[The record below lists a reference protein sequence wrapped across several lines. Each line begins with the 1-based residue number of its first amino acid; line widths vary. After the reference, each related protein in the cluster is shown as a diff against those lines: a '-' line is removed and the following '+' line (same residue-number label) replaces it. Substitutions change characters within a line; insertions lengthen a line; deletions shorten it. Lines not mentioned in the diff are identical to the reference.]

1 MAALIASPK
10 NTSHR
15 MSCILMEKLKTLKR
29 FLCVVSCFSLFCYDA
44 FQKYQ
49 KEKKSCFFF
58 SSKKGKPNKKRTN
71 AKQKAWSLQ
80 SVW

>member
-29 FLCVVSCFSLFCYDA
+29 FLCVVSHFSLFYMMH
-44 FQKYQ
+44 FKNT
-49 KEKKSCFFF
+49 KGEKKKNVFF
-58 SSKKGKPNKKRTN
+58 SPKKGKPNKKQTKAN
-71 AKQKAWSLQ
+71 QKDWSQQ
-80 SVW
+80 SMW

>member
-29 FLCVVSCFSLFCYDA
+29 FLCVVSHFS
-44 FQKYQ
+44 
-49 KEKKSCFFF
+49 
-58 SSKKGKPNKKRTN
+58 
-71 AKQKAWSLQ
+71 
-80 SVW
+80 